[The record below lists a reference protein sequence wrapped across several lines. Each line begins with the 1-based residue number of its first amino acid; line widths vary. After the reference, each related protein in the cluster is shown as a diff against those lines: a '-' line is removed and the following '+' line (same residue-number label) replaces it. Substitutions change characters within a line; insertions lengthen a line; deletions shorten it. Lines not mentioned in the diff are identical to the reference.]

1 MPSDPVLIA
10 YSPQKR
16 AGGTKTYWQ
25 RIGAAYPHDSGAGLT
40 VLLDALPFDGRI
52 VLLERDA
59 ADDARLAREEERMN
73 RLAQE
78 AKGS

>member
-1 MPSDPVLIA
+1 MTSDPVLIA

-16 AGGTKTYWQ
+16 AGGKTYWQ
-25 RIGAAYPHDSGAGLT
+25 RIGAAYPHESGAGLT

-52 VLLERDA
+52 VLLERNA

-73 RLAQE
+73 RFARDTE
-78 AKGS
+78 PS

>member
-1 MPSDPVLIA
+1 MAFDPVLIA

-25 RIGAAYPHDSGAGLT
+25 RIGAAYPHDTGAGLT
-40 VLLDALPFDGRI
+40 IGLNVLPFDGRI

-59 ADDARLAREEERMN
+59 ADDARLAREEEFLN
-73 RLAQE
+73 RLAKE
-78 AKGS
+78 GEGA